1 MLLTIRDKEGL
12 EGVQR
17 RVKELEND
25 QEHNSSVEW
34 LREPEVLS
42 LDKRRLGGI
51 FLFSTRP

>member
-25 QEHNSSVEW
+25 QEHNSSEEW